1 VFTAVAVTQVEAGDL
16 RRVTSE
22 NDADDIVA
30 TSNRVMVV
38 VNFNARWCRP
48 CAPLL
53 ERYREVAQAYGDT
66 AEFWTL
72 DIGEAPEVADMLGV
86 QTIPAV
92 MAIRNGKPV
101 ITGHRIGKPI
111 DRLSGAASADEL
123 RRFLE
128 QAEKTAAQ

>member
-1 VFTAVAVTQVEAGDL
+1 
-16 RRVTSE
+16 
-22 NDADDIVA
+22 
-30 TSNRVMVV
+30 
-38 VNFNARWCRP
+38 
-48 CAPLL
+48 
-53 ERYREVAQAYGDT
+53 
-66 AEFWTL
+66 
-72 DIGEAPEVADMLGV
+72 MLGV

-101 ITGHRIGKPI
+101 TTGHRIGKPI